1 MDDSRHA
8 ADSPQRPPAVK
19 RLACLDTP
27 LVTLAVTGVAY
38 LALVLARLA
47 THGWDAS
54 FFVTAGEQLV
64 DRERAAPELSIL
76 PDSAGYD
83 GQYYYRLALD
93 PWTSVQVEHG
103 VRLDAPAY
111 RQQRIGYPL
120 LVWALAFGKHDW
132 VPAVLIGVNWV
143 ALCVLG
149 WLGGC
154 FARDSG
160 CHALGGLLISMFPGF
175 ELVLARDL
183 TEILATT
190 FLLGGFWLLRA
201 DRGRSGV
208 LAFTGAVLT
217 RETAAAGVV
226 ASALAEAASVW
237 RRGASSSRRALLL
250 AVPLLVWLAWQELLF
265 VRWGTWPAAEAAQNF
280 AMPLVDLVRF
290 LRVTAAFDTPLHR
303 IWFLELLLVGV
314 FVAAVIHALPTSR
327 AQPREK
333 LAWLLYLGLST
344 LYGDS
349 IWVEDWTFLRA
360 LSELWVIG
368 AVVLLGSAARSRH
381 LLLPAVLAL
390 WLVVLW
396 RILYFA

>member
-1 MDDSRHA
+1 
-8 ADSPQRPPAVK
+8 VK

-27 LVTLAVTGVAY
+27 LATLAVTGTAF
-38 LALVLARLA
+38 LALVLAQLGN
-47 THGWDAS
+47 HGWDAS
-54 FFVTAGEQLV
+54 FFVTAGERLV

-76 PDSAGYD
+76 PGSAGYD
-83 GQYYYRLALD
+83 GQFYYRLALD

-103 VRLDAPAY
+103 VKLDSPAY

-120 LVWALAFGKHDW
+120 LVWALAFGQHGC

-160 CHALGGLLISMFPGF
+160 RHALWGLLISMFPGF
-175 ELVLARDL
+175 ELVLVRDL
-183 TEILATT
+183 TEIVATT

-208 LAFTGAVLT
+208 LAFTAAVLT
-217 RETAAAGVV
+217 RETAAAGIA
-226 ASALAEAASVW
+226 ASALAEAASAW
-237 RRGASSSRRALLL
+237 RRGASPFRRASLL
-250 AVPLLVWLAWQELLF
+250 AVPLFVLLAWQGLLF
-265 VRWGTWPAAEAAQNF
+265 MRWGTWPAPAAALNF
-280 AMPLVDLVRF
+280 AMPLVDLARF
-290 LRVTAAFDTPLHR
+290 LRVTAAFDTQVHR

-314 FVAAVIHALPTSR
+314 FVAAVIHALPSSR
-327 AQPREK
+327 ARPREK

-344 LYGDS
+344 LYSGV
-349 IWVEDWTFLRA
+349 IWVEDWAFLRA
-360 LSELWVIG
+360 LSELWVTG
-368 AVVLLGSAARSRH
+368 AVVLLGSAARSRY

-396 RILYFA
+396 RILHAV

>member
-1 MDDSRHA
+1 M
-8 ADSPQRPPAVK
+8 K

-27 LVTLAVTGVAY
+27 LATLAVTGTAF
-38 LALVLARLA
+38 LALVLAQLGN
-47 THGWDAS
+47 HGWDAS
-54 FFVTAGEQLV
+54 FFVTAGERLV

-76 PDSAGYD
+76 PGSAGYD
-83 GQYYYRLALD
+83 GQFYYRLALD

-103 VRLDAPAY
+103 VKLDAPAY

-120 LVWALAFGKHDW
+120 LVWALAFGQHGC
-132 VPAVLIGVNWV
+132 VPAALIGVNWV

-160 CHALGGLLISMFPGF
+160 RHALWGLLISMFPGF
-175 ELVLARDL
+175 ELVLVRDL
-183 TEILATT
+183 TEIVATT

-208 LAFTGAVLT
+208 LAFTAAVLT
-217 RETAAAGVV
+217 RETAAAGIA
-226 ASALAEAASVW
+226 ASAFAEAASAW
-237 RRGASSSRRALLL
+237 RRGASPFRRASLL
-250 AVPLLVWLAWQELLF
+250 AVPLFVLLAWQGLLF
-265 VRWGTWPAAEAAQNF
+265 MRWGTWPAPAAALNF
-280 AMPLVDLVRF
+280 AMPLVDLARF
-290 LRVTAAFDTPLHR
+290 LRVTAAFDTQVHR

-314 FVAAVIHALPTSR
+314 FVAAVIHALPSSR
-327 AQPREK
+327 ARPREK

-344 LYGDS
+344 LYSGV
-349 IWVEDWTFLRA
+349 IWVEDWAFLRA
-360 LSELWVIG
+360 LSELWVTG
-368 AVVLLGSAARSRH
+368 AVVLLGSAARSRY

-396 RILYFA
+396 RILHAV